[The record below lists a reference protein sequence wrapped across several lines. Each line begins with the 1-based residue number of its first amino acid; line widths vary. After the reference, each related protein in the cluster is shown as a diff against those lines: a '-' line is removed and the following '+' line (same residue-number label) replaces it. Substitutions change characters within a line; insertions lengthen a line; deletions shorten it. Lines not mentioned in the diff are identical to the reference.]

1 MTDLSRIT
9 TISFDV
15 DGTLQDFDGLM
26 RLSLRKI
33 LDELA
38 RIDPG
43 AARRL
48 DVERMVAIRNETHDR
63 LLGRVTDLDAVRE
76 ESMREALREAGRPD
90 DALGSHL
97 AKVYFRHRDE
107 VLALF
112 PDVRP
117 ALERLAPDYRLGL
130 LSNGNS
136 RADALG
142 IDDLV
147 SFEVFSQ
154 NHGGVE
160 KPDPRLFEIALREAG
175 CEPHELLHVGDSPES
190 DVAGALNADVEPV
203 LLDRDGMREGDGATL
218 RIRSL
223 AELPSLLR
231 AGHTAG
237 VLP

>member
-1 MTDLSRIT
+1 MTSLSGIT

-15 DGTLQDFDGLM
+15 DGTLWDFEGLT
-26 RLSLRKI
+26 RRALREVLK
-33 LDELA
+33 ELA

-97 AKVYFRHRDE
+97 AKVYFQHRDK
-107 VLALF
+107 LRTLF

-117 ALERLAPDYRLGL
+117 ALESLAPDYRLGL

-136 RADALG
+136 RAAALG
-142 IDDLV
+142 IGDLV

-154 NHGGVE
+154 DHGGVE
-160 KPDPRLFEIALREAG
+160 KPDPGLFEIALREAG